1 MAEKNTDIRETTY
14 FNYHFTNGT
23 AFLCQSADV
32 NLSLFQESS
41 RHHELFDICIDVSL
55 HGSSLGQHKKGVGAG
70 VVLNRQYLARK
81 CTSRKNS
88 TLLYEVHD
96 QFSCMW

>member
-55 HGSSLGQHKKGVGAG
+55 HGSSLGQHKNGVGAV
-70 VVLNRQYLARK
+70 VVLNRQYLCQK
-81 CTSRKNS
+81 MHLKKK
-88 TLLYEVHD
+88 
-96 QFSCMW
+96 